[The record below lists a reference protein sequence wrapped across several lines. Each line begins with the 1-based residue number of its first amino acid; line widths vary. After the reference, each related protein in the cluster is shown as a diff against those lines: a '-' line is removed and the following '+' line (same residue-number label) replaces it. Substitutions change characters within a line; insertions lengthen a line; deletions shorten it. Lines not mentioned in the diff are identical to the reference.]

1 MKLLQA
7 LQVVN
12 LAWRVGN
19 RPQAKIVHMTEHGP
33 AVLEG
38 NRLTLLLKL
47 DILVLHLLRHD
58 QVRVLD
64 GLAGLLDVALEQ
76 VQLVAHF

>member
-1 MKLLQA
+1 
-7 LQVVN
+7 
-12 LAWRVGN
+12 
-19 RPQAKIVHMTEHGP
+19 MTEHGP